1 MWLGEL
7 EYGMG
12 TLPEGVVPDM
22 GGSEILKRSW
32 RDMGRV
38 PWE

>member
-12 TLPEGVVPDM
+12 ILFEGVVFDM
-22 GGSEILKRSW
+22 GGSEILKRFW
-32 RDMGRV
+32 CDMGRV
-38 PWE
+38 FWE